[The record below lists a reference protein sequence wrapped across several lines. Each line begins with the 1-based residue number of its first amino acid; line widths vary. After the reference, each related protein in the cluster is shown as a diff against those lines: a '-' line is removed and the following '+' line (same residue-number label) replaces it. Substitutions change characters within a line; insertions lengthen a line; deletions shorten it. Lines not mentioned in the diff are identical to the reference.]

1 MSSQALAIR
10 FSAEPLRTLAFGS
23 IIGAY
28 TGIGTAIDHAIRI
41 LYVQNLTDAR
51 LLFSFNAVDD
61 HFILPENGFL
71 LLDVTSNQT
80 YKSGFFVPENGRV
93 YVKQDQNPTQG
104 NCHVSV
110 FYGAE
115 V

>member
-10 FSAEPLRTLAFGS
+10 FSAEPLRTLAAGS
-23 IIGAY
+23 IVAGY
-28 TGIGTAIDHAIRI
+28 TGIGTIVDHAIRI

-51 LLFSFNAVDD
+51 LLFSFDGVTD
-61 HFILPENGFL
+61 HFVLPENGFL

-80 YKSGFFVPENGRV
+80 YRSGFFMPERGRV
-93 YVKQDQNPTQG
+93 YVKQDQVPTTG